1 MNNGPLLQVK
11 YLERS
16 FKKGREDYHVLKGI
30 SFSME
35 RGDTLGV
42 IGVSGAGK
50 TTLLQILGTLDRPT
64 KGKISFDGVDLF
76 SLKDEEVARFRRK
89 NIGFIFQSYNLL
101 PEFSAVENL
110 MLPFMINGESADK
123 AKDKGISLME
133 KVGLKERINHRVG
146 ELSGGEQQRIAIARA
161 IALEPPLILA
171 DEPTGNLDRT
181 TGDRIINL
189 LMELVEV
196 YSSTMILV
204 THDEKIVSSFA
215 SRIRIDDG
223 RIVEEF

>member
-1 MNNGPLLQVK
+1 MNNGPLLDVK
-11 YLERS
+11 DLDRS
-16 FKKGREDYHVLKGI
+16 FKKGRDTYHVLKGI
-30 SFSME
+30 SFSLGK
-35 RGDTLGV
+35 GDTLGV
-42 IGVSGAGK
+42 VGVSGAGK

-64 KGKISFDGVDLF
+64 GGEVSFGGVDPF
-76 SLKDEEVARFRRK
+76 SLKDEEIALFRRR

-110 MLPFMINGESADK
+110 MLPFMISGESSDK
-123 AKDKGISLME
+123 SKVKAFSLME
-133 KVGLKERINHRVG
+133 KVGLQERIHHRVG

-171 DEPTGNLDRT
+171 DEPTGNLDRN
-181 TGDRIINL
+181 TGDRIIRL
-189 LMELVEV
+189 LLEMVKV
-196 YSSTMILV
+196 YKSTLILV

-223 RIVEEF
+223 KIVEEF